1 MKHVAVVF
9 VVLAAALGI
18 ATFGEA
24 SNSSASSDTGA
35 AAEFKP
41 VSLKFAEQ
49 KRATASQRN
58 ALQAAESYLEYT
70 AFSKKGLE
78 KQLKFEGYSSAA
90 ARYGASN
97 VHTNWNHQAAK
108 AAKSYLEYTS
118 FSKSGLVQQLEFE
131 GFTPSQAQYGVRI
144 SYH

>member
-1 MKHVAVVF
+1 MKHVAVAF
-9 VVLAAALGI
+9 AVLAAALGI
-18 ATFGEA
+18 ATFGEV
-24 SNSSASSDTGA
+24 SKSSASSDMGA

-41 VSLKFAEQ
+41 VSLKFAQQ
-49 KRATASQRN
+49 KRASASQRN
-58 ALQAAESYLEYT
+58 ALQAAESYLEYA

-97 VHTNWNHQAAK
+97 VHANWNRQAAK
-108 AAKSYLEYTS
+108 AAKAYLEYTS

-131 GFTPSQAQYGVRI
+131 GFTPSQAQYGVRV